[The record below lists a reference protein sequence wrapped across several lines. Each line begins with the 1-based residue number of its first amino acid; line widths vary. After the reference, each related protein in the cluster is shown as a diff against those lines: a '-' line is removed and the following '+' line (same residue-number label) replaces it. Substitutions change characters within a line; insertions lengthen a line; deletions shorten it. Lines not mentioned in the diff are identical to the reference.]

1 MHRVPYIL
9 AVLLTVYSAPPAAAQ
24 TRPGL
29 PARDNTAAPAG
40 TGRIRGRVVAA
51 DTKVPLRRAQ
61 VSIAA
66 PDVSIRRFVTTDA
79 EGRYDFT
86 ELPAA
91 RYTISASKGG
101 YVTLEYGQ
109 RRPFEPGT
117 PIALASAQDL
127 TQIDLTLPRGTSP
140 AA

>member
-1 MHRVPYIL
+1 MQRAPFVI
-9 AVLLTVYSAPPAAAQ
+9 AALLSAYLSPAPAAQ

-29 PARDNTAAPAG
+29 PPPRDNATAQAG
-40 TGRIRGRVVAA
+40 TGRIRGRVVSA
-51 DTKVPLRRAQ
+51 DTKAPLRRAQ
-61 VSIAA
+61 VTIIAA
-66 PDVSIRRFVTTDA
+66 EVSIRRFVTTDA

-91 RYTISASKGG
+91 RYTINASKGG

-117 PIALASAQDL
+117 
-127 TQIDLTLPRGTSP
+127 RGRSSR
-140 AA
+140 